1 MHPTGFEPA
10 LSLSERDYESSAFNH
25 SATDAR
31 KEDLES
37 VGFEP
42 TSIISTTMSNPN
54 NPKNQLVEIFTN

>member
-1 MHPTGFEPA
+1 
-10 LSLSERDYESSAFNH
+10 
-25 SATDAR
+25 
-31 KEDLES
+31 